1 VSHDARIGILG
12 GTFDPVHVGHIATAL
27 AAHRA
32 LRLDRVLV
40 LPSGTPP
47 HRHTQP
53 AASRFHR
60 FAMTALAVNGLSSLI
75 ASDLEIGESGPSY
88 TFDTL
93 TRLHARGV
101 TRSQIFFI
109 TGADAFAEIAT
120 WSRYPDVLDLAHFAV
135 VSRPG
140 HRAAD
145 VVASMPQLAT
155 RVHRDTDVTAGTP
168 AASSQVGIV
177 VVDAPTPDISS
188 SEIRRRIAT
197 GDSIE
202 GLVPDAVRTHIVQHR
217 LYSQRNGDHLLGR
230 SLA

>member
-1 VSHDARIGILG
+1 MNHGARIGILG
-12 GTFDPVHVGHIATAL
+12 GTFDPVHMGHIETAS

-47 HRHTQP
+47 HRQIQP

-60 FAMTALAVNGLSSLI
+60 FAMTALAVTGLSHLI

-93 TRLHARGV
+93 ARVHARGV
-101 TRSQIFFI
+101 ARSQIFFI

-120 WSRYPDVLDLAHFAV
+120 WSRYPDVLDMANFAV
-135 VSRPG
+135 VSRPS
-140 HRAAD
+140 HSAAD
-145 VVASMPQLAT
+145 VVSSMPALA
-155 RVHRDTDVTAGTP
+155 HRMPRTTGDAS
-168 AASSQVGIV
+168 ASSAQLGII
-177 VVDAPTPDISS
+177 VVDAPTPDVSS
-188 SEIRRRIAT
+188 SDIRRRIAA
-197 GDSIE
+197 GESID
-202 GLVPDAVRTHIVQHR
+202 GLVPDAVRTYIVQHG
-217 LYSQRNGDHLLGR
+217 LYSPHNGADLLGR